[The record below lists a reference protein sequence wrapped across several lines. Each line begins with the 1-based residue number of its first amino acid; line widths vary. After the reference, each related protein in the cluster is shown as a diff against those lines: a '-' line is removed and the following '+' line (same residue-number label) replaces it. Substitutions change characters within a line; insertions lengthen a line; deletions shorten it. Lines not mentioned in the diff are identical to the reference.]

1 MSKLKLADAF
11 FLLNESRRTPMHVA
25 GLSLFT
31 YPDGVDEREY
41 IQELKELLHYDT
53 HIRPPYNQVLK
64 MGPLGAAG
72 PVSLVKDKSFDI
84 DYHISVSALPRPGRY
99 RELFELVSRLHST
112 LLDRGRP
119 LWEFHIIEGLQN
131 RQFATYFKVHHC
143 VVDGVAAIH
152 FMNSMLS
159 EDPRERLKISP
170 FSMETHNE
178 YREKMRL
185 SRIKPDKPSDADFM
199 GMTER
204 LKKQFANKSS
214 LVKALGR
221 HAMAFLAPTALSV
234 PWAKIPETPANRTI
248 EGARRFVA
256 QSWSFKR
263 VRAMSKAH
271 GGTLNDGVLA
281 MCGGATRR
289 YLLERGILPKEP
301 LKALVP
307 VSVREEG
314 DLDSGNA
321 IAFIVSSLATDLA
334 DAGDRM
340 QAIRESMAA
349 SKDNLSGMS
358 KSEIDFYS
366 TLTQAPVLAFNLLGL
381 AGKLPMANTVVSNV
395 PGPREQMYWH
405 GAKLDGIYPVSV
417 PLDGVAV
424 NFTLVSNYDSLD
436 FGITACRR
444 SAPHIQRLIDYM
456 DDALIELEVAAGIEP
471 QPSKVKVAPNKAKK
485 TRKKVTKKKAA
496 KKKVAKKKVAKK
508 VTVRKP

>member
-25 GLSLFT
+25 GLNLFS
-31 YPDGVDEREY
+31 YPEGVNEQEY
-41 IQELKELLHYDT
+41 IQELKELLHYDVD
-53 HIRPPYNQVLK
+53 IRPPYDQILK

-112 LLDRGRP
+112 LLDRERP
-119 LWEFHIIEGLQN
+119 LWEFHIIEGLEN

-152 FMNSMLS
+152 FMNSMMS
-159 EDPRERLKISP
+159 RDPKKKIEISP
-170 FSMETHNE
+170 FSMQTHTE
-178 YREKMRL
+178 YREQVRL
-185 SRIKPDKPSDADFM
+185 SRARNSKPSDAQFLSL
-199 GMTER
+199 TKR
-204 LKKQFANKSS
+204 LVKQVENKTS
-214 LVKALGR
+214 LAKALGR
-221 HAMAFLAPTALSV
+221 HAMAFLKPTDLSV
-234 PWAKIPETPANRTI
+234 PWARIPATPANRSI

-256 QSWSFKR
+256 QSWSFQR

-281 MCGGATRR
+281 MCGGAIRF
-289 YLLERGILPKEP
+289 YFLERGILPKEP

-307 VSVREEG
+307 VSVREDG

-321 IAFIVSSLATDLA
+321 IAFIVSSLATDIP
-334 DAGDRM
+334 DASDRI
-340 QAIRESMAA
+340 QAIKASMAA
-349 SKDNLSGMS
+349 SKQNLSGMS

-366 TLTQAPVLAFNLLGL
+366 TLTQAPVLLTNLLSI

-405 GAKLDGIYPVSV
+405 GAKLEGVYPVSV
-417 PLDGVAV
+417 PLDGVSV
-424 NFTLVSNYDSLD
+424 NITLVSNHDSLD

-444 SAPHIQRLIDYM
+444 SAPHIQRIIDYM
-456 DDALIELEVAAGIEP
+456 DDALVELEAAVGIEFKEV
-471 QPSKVKVAPNKAKK
+471 QSSKRAKK
-485 TRKKVTKKKAA
+485 TVSKKSKVASEKSTSKR
-496 KKKVAKKKVAKK
+496 KKKVSASKS
-508 VTVRKP
+508 

>member
-11 FLLNESRRTPMHVA
+11 FLLNESRRVPMHVA

-31 YPDGVDEREY
+31 YPEGVDERQY
-41 IQELKELLHYDT
+41 IQELKEILHYDT
-53 HIRPPYNQVLK
+53 YIRPPYDQVLK

-72 PVSLVKDKSFDI
+72 TVSLVKDKSFDI

-112 LLDRGRP
+112 LLDRSRP
-119 LWEFHIIEGLQN
+119 LWEFHIIEGLQD

-143 VVDGVAAIH
+143 VVDGAAAIH

-159 EDPRERLKISP
+159 QDPSERLKISP
-170 FSMETHNE
+170 FSMETHNQ
-178 YREKMRL
+178 YREKVRL
-185 SRIKPDKPSDADFM
+185 SRSNSSQANM
-199 GMTER
+199 LSVGER
-204 LKKQFANKSS
+204 LKKQIGNKTS

-221 HAMAFLAPTALSV
+221 HAMAFIGPSELSV
-234 PWAKIPETPANRTI
+234 PWANIPLTPANRSI

-281 MCGGATRR
+281 MCGGAIRS
-289 YLLERGILPKEP
+289 YLLERGILPNES

-321 IAFIVSSLATDLA
+321 IAFIVSSLGTNLS

-340 QAIRESMAA
+340 QAIRSSMGA
-349 SKDNLSGMS
+349 SKKNLTGMS
-358 KSEIDFYS
+358 KSEINFYS
-366 TLTQAPVLAFNLLGL
+366 TLTQAPVLLTNLFGV
-381 AGKLPMANTVVSNV
+381 AGRLPMANTVVSNV

-405 GAKLDGIYPVSV
+405 GAKLNGIYPVTV

-424 NFTLVSNYDSLD
+424 NITLVSNYDTLD

-456 DDALIELEVAAGIEP
+456 EDSLVELEEAVGIEP
-471 QPSKVKVAPNKAKK
+471 EVKKVSNKPKKITKKAVKKTAKK
-485 TRKKVTKKKAA
+485 TA
-496 KKKVAKKKVAKK
+496 KKGSLAAEGE
-508 VTVRKP
+508 KPI